1 MSALTT
7 RDLNTQPINTE
18 KNTAVGE
25 ENRPQELPHKHLLGQ
40 KSSTD
45 KRYDRSS
52 FGGKSEGMADTPH
65 SGAYISPSDAIM
77 SPASQKL
84 AGFKQRQITKQQ
96 SGKNTTSRMLF
107 AKTPSTSSGGPEE
120 DEVEGT
126 QGR

>member
-7 RDLNTQPINTE
+7 RDLNAQQPANHE
-18 KNTAVGE
+18 KQAAVGE
-25 ENRPQELPHKHLLGQ
+25 ENRPQELQHKHLLGQ

-45 KRYDRSS
+45 K
-52 FGGKSEGMADTPH
+52 
-65 SGAYISPSDAIM
+65 SGAYVSPSDAIM

-107 AKTPSTSSGGPEE
+107 VKTPNSCSDAPDDGEAG
-120 DEVEGT
+120 VNGT
-126 QGR
+126 ENC

>member
-7 RDLNTQPINTE
+7 RDLNTQPANTE
-18 KNTAVGE
+18 KQAAVGE
-25 ENRPQELPHKHLLGQ
+25 ENRPQELQHKHLLGQ
-40 KSSTD
+40 KSSSD
-45 KRYDRSS
+45 K
-52 FGGKSEGMADTPH
+52 

-120 DEVEGT
+120 DDVEGN

>member
-7 RDLNTQPINTE
+7 RDLNTQPTNTE
-18 KNTAVGE
+18 KNIAVGE
-25 ENRPQELPHKHLLGQ
+25 ENRPQELQHKHLLGQ

-45 KRYDRSS
+45 K
-52 FGGKSEGMADTPH
+52 

-107 AKTPSTSSGGPEE
+107 AKTPNTSSGGPEDE
-120 DEVEGT
+120 DVEGT
-126 QGR
+126 QGQ

>member
-7 RDLNTQPINTE
+7 RDLNTQPTNTE

-25 ENRPQELPHKHLLGQ
+25 ENRPQELQHKHLLGQ

-45 KRYDRSS
+45 K
-52 FGGKSEGMADTPH
+52 

-84 AGFKQRQITKQQ
+84 AGFKQRQITKKQ

-107 AKTPSTSSGGPEE
+107 AKTPSTSSGPPEDHDVE
-120 DEVEGT
+120 DNQV
-126 QGR
+126 R